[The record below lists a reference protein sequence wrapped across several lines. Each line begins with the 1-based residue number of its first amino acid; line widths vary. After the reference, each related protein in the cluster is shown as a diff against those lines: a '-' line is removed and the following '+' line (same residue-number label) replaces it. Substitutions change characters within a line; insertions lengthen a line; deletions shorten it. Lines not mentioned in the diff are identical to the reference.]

1 MFNKIRYIYLYKLKW
16 LGIYNSPF
24 KSPKIE
30 VYVGKRSIGFPY
42 MLPRKLGK
50 DGVFRRKYL
59 GFSGCGLGYKTK
71 WSSTDYRHEWNPSYG
86 FIVWN
91 FQVAITFSLDC
102 RSWES
107 WLLYR
112 HFRRGGLS
120 NLDALVKVREINPNV
135 WVSYKDGAQEK
146 TDWFLK
152 SLKSRFRDYFKTN
165 E

>member
-1 MFNKIRYIYLYKLKW
+1 MKNLKEWFKYRFNWIS
-16 LGIYNSPF
+16 IYNSPF
-24 KSPKIE
+24 KSPDINM
-30 VYVGKRSIGFPY
+30 YMGKRCIGFPY
-42 MLPRKLGK
+42 FLPRTLGR
-50 DGVFRRKYL
+50 DGVFRRKYF
-59 GFSGCGLGYKTK
+59 GFSSCGLGYKTK
-71 WSSTDYRHEWNPSYG
+71 WSDVDYRFEWSPSYG

-120 NLDALVKVREINPNV
+120 DLDALVKTRETNPNV
-135 WVSYKDGAQEK
+135 WVSSKDGAEEK

-152 SLKSRFRDYFKTN
+152 SLKRRFRVYFEK
-165 E
+165 